1 MPRAAP
7 GSNARGVLR
16 RDLPD
21 LVQATVKNS
30 DSCLM
35 RYSLCEEMEV
45 DLHQIG
51 YRSQQLRSFT
61 LQFSGFEVDRG
72 VSGEVV
78 SLVGDCRPP
87 PPGNPRRPIIPEKRK
102 PGLERRNKGTTGA
115 ILGGFSFPMLN
126 PKNGEVIPSG
136 PMHYSFNNN
145 QQPHNLKELDNQQYF
160 KNNRSYSSCIGR
172 KHVLKFLHF
181 HSHLCGQMGLEPPPI
196 AITNVLET
204 R

>member
-7 GSNARGVLR
+7 GSNARGALR
-16 RDLPD
+16 RDLTD
-21 LVQATVKNS
+21 QDQATVKNS

-35 RYSLCEEMEV
+35 RYLFCVEMEA
-45 DLHQIG
+45 DLHRYG
-51 YRSQQLRSFT
+51 CGFKHLCSFA
-61 LQFSGFEVDRG
+61 LQFSGFGVDRG

-87 PPGNPRRPIIPEKRK
+87 PPGNPHRPIIPEKRK
-102 PGLERRNKGTTGA
+102 AGFDGRRERTTGVV
-115 ILGGFSFPMLN
+115 LGGFCFPRVN
-126 PKNGEVIPSG
+126 PKSGEVFSLGSMP
-136 PMHYSFNNN
+136 YSFNDYL
-145 QQPHNLKELDNQQYF
+145 QPFNLKELNNHQYF

-181 HSHLCGQMGLEPPPI
+181 HSHLCGQLGLEPPPI